1 MELEPVKGKP
11 EVFVIAGNGSG
22 RNTNRRLQ
30 REGIPFATGIL
41 FQNDLDYPVAKA
53 LAAKVIGTAA
63 FEPITE
69 AALTEAKQCINACE
83 RVICCREHF
92 GTLERENQELFDYA
106 KSCKK
111 QIETGR

>member
-22 RNTNRRLQ
+22 RNTYRRLQ

-53 LAAKVIGTAA
+53 LAQAKVIGTAK
-63 FEPITE
+63 I
-69 AALTEAKQCINACE
+69 
-83 RVICCREHF
+83 
-92 GTLERENQELFDYA
+92 
-106 KSCKK
+106 
-111 QIETGR
+111 